1 MVFNN
6 FFLLLTKQKTR
17 KKAKKFSVVFNGLK

>member
-6 FFLLLTKQKTR
+6 FFLLLTKQNTR
-17 KKAKKFSVVFNGLK
+17 KKTKKFSVVFNGLK